1 MYELVK
7 NYTGLSGFWLDLAVL
22 SISIFILYAFIICIW
37 SIFKKVGGL

>member
-7 NYTGLSGFWLDLAVL
+7 SYTGLSGFWLDLAVL
-22 SISIFILYAFIICIW
+22 SISIFVLYSVILCFW